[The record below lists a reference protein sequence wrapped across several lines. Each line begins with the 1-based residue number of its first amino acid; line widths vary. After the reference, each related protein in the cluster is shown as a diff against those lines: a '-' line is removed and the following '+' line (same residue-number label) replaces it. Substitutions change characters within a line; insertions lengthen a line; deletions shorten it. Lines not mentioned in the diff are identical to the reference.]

1 MISTTRRVRGLNQN
15 RMLVHVSVSVTRHV
29 VLSRHLIIRNS
40 LLGQDRTDAKF
51 LVVSY
56 GTWLHPKRFQL
67 EHRYFILRSRK
78 SQSEHTMNI
87 FYIIGVVVVV
97 LVIAGY
103 FGLHV

>member
-1 MISTTRRVRGLNQN
+1 MFQLLGAA
-15 RMLVHVSVSVTRHV
+15 SVTRKIEESAPPAGPPHP
-29 VLSRHLIIRNS
+29 
-40 LLGQDRTDAKF
+40 
-51 LVVSY
+51 Y
-56 GTWLHPKRFQL
+56 GTCLHPKRFRL

-87 FYIIGVVVVV
+87 FYVIGVVVVV